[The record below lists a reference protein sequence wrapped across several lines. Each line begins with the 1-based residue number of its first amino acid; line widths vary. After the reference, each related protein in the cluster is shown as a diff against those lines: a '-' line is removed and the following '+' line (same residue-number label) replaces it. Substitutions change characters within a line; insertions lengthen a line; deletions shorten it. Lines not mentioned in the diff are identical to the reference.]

1 MINCIE
7 ITGQRKKGLELLEG
21 LSYDK
26 VRRKCI
32 ETVAR
37 SDMQMRVFL
46 LLLIR
51 EEMDKQTK
59 WKFMSP

>member
-21 LSYDK
+21 LSCDK

>member
-1 MINCIE
+1 M
-7 ITGQRKKGLELLEG
+7 GLELLEG
-21 LSYDK
+21 LSCDK

>member
-1 MINCIE
+1 M
-7 ITGQRKKGLELLEG
+7 ELLEG

>member
-1 MINCIE
+1 MYRDC
-7 ITGQRKKGLELLEG
+7 
-21 LSYDK
+21 
-26 VRRKCI
+26 
-32 ETVAR
+32 VAR